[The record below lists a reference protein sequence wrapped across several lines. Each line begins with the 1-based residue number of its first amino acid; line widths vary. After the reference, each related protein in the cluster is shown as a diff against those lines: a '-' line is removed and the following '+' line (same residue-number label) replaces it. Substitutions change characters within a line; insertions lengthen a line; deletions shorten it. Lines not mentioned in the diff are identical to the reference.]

1 MYTYNNEQYTLEN
14 DPYNFKVINY
24 GGVYNF
30 GPNEL
35 RQLRFLIS
43 LTETSELSEDNA
55 NNFFKLWFND
65 VLTVEHFLFLL
76 DKILDLY
83 NTIFVYSYRALDECD
98 YDISLFTT
106 CLIVQALNN
115 SDFYEQA
122 RKDLFNDSVRILIK
136 EYVLDHKV

>member
-1 MYTYNNEQYTLEN
+1 KNEHYTLEN
-14 DPYNFKVINY
+14 DPYNFEDINY

-30 GPNEL
+30 GSNEL

-43 LTETSELSEDNA
+43 LTETSELSEENA
-55 NNFFKLWFND
+55 NDFFKLWFND
-65 VLTVEHFLFLL
+65 ILETNHFLFLL
-76 DKILDLY
+76 DKIIDLHD
-83 NTIFVYSYRALDECD
+83 TVFVCSYRALDECD

-115 SDFYEQA
+115 SCFYEQA

-136 EYVLDHKV
+136 DYVSDHKI

>member
-98 YDISLFTT
+98 YDISLFT
-106 CLIVQALNN
+106 N
-115 SDFYEQA
+115 
-122 RKDLFNDSVRILIK
+122 
-136 EYVLDHKV
+136 

>member
-65 VLTVEHFLFLL
+65 ILTVEHFLFLL